1 MLLKNFMQDVIASK
15 KIDIPFFFARED
27 YYRPKPDPEPYIKGL
42 KKLGLNY
49 TDRKDVIFFED
60 STHGLKAG
68 IDAGLYPIGVTSQH
82 HEKTLKEAGAKTVVT
97 NLSEANKLF
106 YAE

>member
-1 MLLKNFMQDVIASK
+1 M
-15 KIDIPFFFARED
+15 E
-27 YYRPKPDPEPYIKGL
+27 
-42 KKLGLNY
+42 
-49 TDRKDVIFFED
+49 RKDIVFFED

-82 HEKTLKEAGAKTVVT
+82 HEKTLKEAGAQIAL
-97 NLSEANKLF
+97 NDLSEANKLF